1 MGGAVELWYD
11 ASSRCC
17 SHRFGQSGPDEPG
30 RPGVRPYQQEKH
42 MSQKLVFAAVLVL
55 IVAACAK
62 KQETVY
68 AEQPVSQEPV
78 FTGKYK

>member
-1 MGGAVELWYD
+1 
-11 ASSRCC
+11 
-17 SHRFGQSGPDEPG
+17 
-30 RPGVRPYQQEKH
+30 

-68 AEQPVSQEPV
+68 VEQPVSQEPV